1 MKQVHRVDD
10 QRYVGCILSRRIG
23 ELLLRDDGVF
33 RQDVGPAPGPG
44 IGEIAVDTA
53 DAGLADLGDLLE
65 QSIRDLGRSI
75 VGINQ
80 DGETG
85 RTEL

>member
-1 MKQVHRVDD
+1 MSAQPLD
-10 QRYVGCILSRRIG
+10 LA
-23 ELLLRDDGVF
+23 L
-33 RQDVGPAPGPG
+33 
-44 IGEIAVDTA
+44 GEIAVDTA